1 VKFARKGVKVIMI
14 TLILSIGMAVP
25 EVSPKGVAAAQGVL
39 YLLAVLAIWAL
50 VACLRQAYRVVAI
63 LLRIL
68 LVVAAVLALGAAA
81 VAIIAQ
87 VALSIG
93 LS

>member
-1 VKFARKGVKVIMI
+1 MLVT
-14 TLILSIGMAVP
+14 TLLSADMTTGIASP
-25 EVSPKGVAAAQGVL
+25 EGVAAARGFL
-39 YLLAVLAIWAL
+39 YLCALLAIWAL
-50 VACLRQAYRVVAI
+50 VLAVRQVARAVTT

-68 LVVAAVLALGAAA
+68 LVVTAIAALGAAA
-81 VAIIAQ
+81 VAIIGQ